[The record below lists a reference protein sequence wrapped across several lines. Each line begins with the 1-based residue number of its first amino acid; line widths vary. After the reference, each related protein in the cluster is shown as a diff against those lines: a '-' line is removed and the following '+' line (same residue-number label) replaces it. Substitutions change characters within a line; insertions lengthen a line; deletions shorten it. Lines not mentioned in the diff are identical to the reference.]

1 MAIFKTLRSLF
12 RNPNPRSLL
21 SFYSSSPPFPLSSSS
36 SSAATA
42 AAVAAADPFSFV
54 LRLTSAHSALFS
66 PATLPRRVPHFSGP
80 LFLSS
85 PPWKLS
91 QSATPLYLR
100 GREAIFP
107 KDLLNGRRFPII
119 GEVGRGVVGGVIG
132 WRKERSVGGEVGE
145 IRVDEKFLN
154 LPNLVSISRLVSGP
168 VIGWYVPSHPQ
179 CTFL

>member
-1 MAIFKTLRSLF
+1 M
-12 RNPNPRSLL
+12 
-21 SFYSSSPPFPLSSSS
+21 
-36 SSAATA
+36 
-42 AAVAAADPFSFV
+42 
-54 LRLTSAHSALFS
+54 
-66 PATLPRRVPHFSGP
+66 
-80 LFLSS
+80 
-85 PPWKLS
+85 
-91 QSATPLYLR
+91 
-100 GREAIFP
+100 IFP